1 MNHFL
6 FLLLLFLLFGL
17 DPPGFFF
24 FWGGGEGD
32 LGGFSETAKDSL
44 EISGLIRWI
53 DSLLVERDD
62 AAVAWNSIWIIGNC

>member
-24 FWGGGEGD
+24 FWGGGEGTW
-32 LGGFSETAKDSL
+32 EDSL
-44 EISGLIRWI
+44 R
-53 DSLLVERDD
+53 LLRILLKS
-62 AAVAWNSIWIIGNC
+62 VA